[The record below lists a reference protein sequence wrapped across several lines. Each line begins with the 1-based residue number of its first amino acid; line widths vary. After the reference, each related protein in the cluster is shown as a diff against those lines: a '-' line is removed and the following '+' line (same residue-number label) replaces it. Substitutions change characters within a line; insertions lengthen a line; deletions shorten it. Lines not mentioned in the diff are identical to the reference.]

1 MLDADHQWM
10 QCRDPACRL
19 RFPAP
24 VAALAGL
31 ACPTCGGPLDG
42 DGPGAGGP
50 GTTATV
56 VGEVDVARGDDAAN
70 VAEAVGEVGRD
81 AAGPRSP
88 AGVVVAGL
96 LDNVRS
102 VLNVGAILRTADA
115 AGLAHV
121 HLAGITPRGD
131 HARIDKTALGA
142 QHAVAWSHHPDGP
155 AVVADLQAGGWQ
167 VWALEEGGDA
177 EPLARASADLHAQVA
192 SASPDPRTRVDT
204 GAAPDGARIVV
215 VVGHE
220 VAGVDPAILA
230 AADRHVAI
238 PMRGTKR
245 SLNVSIAFG
254 IAVYAL
260 TTPAS
265 PPFPT

>member
-1 MLDADHQWM
+1 MLHADHQWV

-24 VAALAGL
+24 VAALSGL
-31 ACPTCGGPLDG
+31 DCPACGGALDG
-42 DGPGAGGP
+42 GGPRAARPGAAAEVVDVVVDGGP
-50 GTTATV
+50 PV
-56 VGEVDVARGDDAAN
+56 
-70 VAEAVGEVGRD
+70 
-81 AAGPRSP
+81 PPPPP

-121 HLAGITPRGD
+121 HLAGISARGD

-177 EPLARASADLHAQVA
+177 EPLARASAHLHARAGVDARAA
-192 SASPDPRTRVDT
+192 SDP
-204 GAAPDGARIVV
+204 ARIVV

-254 IAVYAL
+254 IAVYSL
-260 TTPAS
+260 TTPA
-265 PPFPT
+265 

>member
-1 MLDADHQWM
+1 MSHTDHEWV

-24 VAALAGL
+24 VAARAGL
-31 ACPTCGGPLDG
+31 GCPACGGVLDG
-42 DGPGAGGP
+42 DGPRAAGP
-50 GTTATV
+50 GTASKV
-56 VGEVDVARGDDAAN
+56 VDEVDRGAP
-70 VAEAVGEVGRD
+70 V
-81 AAGPRSP
+81 PSPLP

-121 HLAGITPRGD
+121 HLAGITARGD
-131 HARIDKTALGA
+131 HDRIDKTALGA

-155 AVVADLQAGGWQ
+155 AVVADLQASGWQ

-177 EPLARASADLHAQVA
+177 EPLARASAQLHARA
-192 SASPDPRTRVDT
+192 GLDAR
-204 GAAPDGARIVV
+204 AAPDSARIVV

-254 IAVYAL
+254 IAVYSL
-260 TTPAS
+260 TTSA
-265 PPFPT
+265 